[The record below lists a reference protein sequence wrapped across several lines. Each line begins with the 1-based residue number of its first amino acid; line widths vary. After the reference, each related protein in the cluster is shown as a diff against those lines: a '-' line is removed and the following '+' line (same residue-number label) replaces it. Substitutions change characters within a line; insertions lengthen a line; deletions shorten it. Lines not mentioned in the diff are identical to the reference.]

1 MYEVYC
7 DESRQDLFY
16 NKDAIST
23 NNLYMFIGGIL
34 INSSDRVSIKNKIN
48 IIKDKHSLNRKSE
61 LKWNRVT
68 MSKIELYKELVD
80 LFIDENIMFR
90 TIKINSKKI
99 DLKKYHND
107 NAELGF
113 YKFYYQ
119 LLNNWLDKKDDG
131 KYIVYTDIK
140 TNKDV
145 NVLSTLK
152 KCVNNKA
159 KKEVISNIYAIESNE
174 SVFLQLED
182 ILMGIASYKFNYG
195 KNGKSKA
202 KMELVT
208 YLEKKLGH
216 EIKSTSKFEDKY
228 NVFEINL

>member
-1 MYEVYC
+1 
-7 DESRQDLFY
+7 
-16 NKDAIST
+16 
-23 NNLYMFIGGIL
+23 
-34 INSSDRVSIKNKIN
+34 
-48 IIKDKHSLNRKSE
+48 
-61 LKWNRVT
+61 